1 MTIVL
6 GIDPGFANLGM
17 VIIEW
22 VPKARRVLWHK
33 TVETNTKMS
42 ASERWHVIISE
53 LAVSIGLQFDAVACE
68 EMSGVRHGHDDRGSS
83 NANTDPLLGI
93 QGAVRAL
100 CHVHGRKLF
109 LVRSQTSYA
118 ACGASLSRCPGESSS
133 KRKTRQKA
141 ATRHAATLLFSG
153 AEMLTEHECDAAV
166 HAAAVAMGK
175 GERC

>member
-1 MTIVL
+1 MIVL

-17 VIIEW
+17 VIVEW
-22 VPKARRVLWHK
+22 GPRVRRVLWHK
-33 TVETNTKMS
+33 TVKTDAEMPD
-42 ASERWHVIISE
+42 SERWDVIIRE
-53 LAVSIGLQFDAVACE
+53 LAVAIGFNFDFVACE
-68 EMSGVRHGHDDRGSS
+68 EMSGVRHGHDSRGSS

-100 CHVHGRKLF
+100 CHIYGRKLV

-118 ACGASLSRCPGESSS
+118 ACGASLPRMAGETKA

-153 AEMLTEHECDAAV
+153 AEIVTEHECDAAV